1 MSNNQLPAILT
12 ADEVADLMR
21 VNRKT
26 VYEAVK
32 RGEIPGV
39 VKVGRSLRFS
49 RDELLRWLCQGRA
62 VPTQKG

>member
-1 MSNNQLPAILT
+1 MSTNQLPAILT

-49 RDELLRWLCQGRA
+49 RDELLSWLCQGRV